1 MTRTIDCR
9 NLECP
14 KPVIMTKNALEGLN
28 EGESLEIIVNALAP
42 KENISRFLK
51 NQNIE
56 FSLESNSNETKILAI
71 KGKSALE
78 LTNFD
83 EFVCDITPKNE
94 KVLYLNEERA
104 GSGEVGIN
112 LLSKFLGALL
122 QVEKKP
128 KIIICVNNAV
138 KMTTN
143 RAHPSFKPLKDLEA
157 AGVQILSC
165 GSCLEAYKLVS
176 DLAVGEISNAYEII
190 DILSTH
196 EQIKL

>member
-56 FSLESNSNETKILAI
+56 FSLESGEKETRILAI

-83 EFVCDITPKNE
+83 EFVCDITPKSE
-94 KVLYLNEERA
+94 KVLYLNDERA
-104 GSGEVGIN
+104 GSGDVGVN
-112 LLSKFLGALL
+112 LLSKFLGAFL

-128 KIIICVNNAV
+128 KFIICVNNAV
-138 KMTTN
+138 KMTTD
-143 RAHPSFKPLKDLEA
+143 RSHPSFKPLKDLES

-176 DLAVGEISNAYEII
+176 DLAIGEISNAYEII
-190 DILSTH
+190 EILSTH

>member
-1 MTRTIDCR
+1 MTTIDCR

-28 EGESLEIIVNALAP
+28 EGESLEIIVNAIAP

-51 NQNIE
+51 NQNIN
-56 FSLESNSNETKILAI
+56 FSLENNGNETKILAT
-71 KGKSALE
+71 KGKNAIE

-83 EFVCDITPKNE
+83 EFVCDITPKSE
-94 KVLYLNEERA
+94 KVLYLNDERA
-104 GSGEVGIN
+104 GSGDVGVS
-112 LLSKFLGALL
+112 LLAKFLGAFL
-122 QVEKKP
+122 QVDKKP

-143 RAHPSFKPLKDLEA
+143 RSHPSFKSLKELEV
-157 AGVQILSC
+157 AGVKILSC
-165 GSCLEAYKLVS
+165 GSCLESYKLVS
-176 DLAVGEISNAYEII
+176 DLAIGEISNAYEII
-190 DILSTH
+190 DILSIH

>member
-9 NLECP
+9 NLEYP

-42 KENISRFLK
+42 KENISRFLNNK
-51 NQNIE
+51 NIE
-56 FSLESNSNETKILAI
+56 FSLECGEKETRILAI

-83 EFVCDITPKNE
+83 EFVCDITPKSE
-94 KVLYLNEERA
+94 KVLYLNDERA
-104 GSGEVGIN
+104 GSGDVGVN
-112 LLSKFLGALL
+112 LLSKFLGAFL

-128 KIIICVNNAV
+128 KFIICVNNAV
-138 KMTTN
+138 KMTTD
-143 RAHPSFKPLKDLEA
+143 RSHPSFKPLKDLES

-176 DLAVGEISNAYEII
+176 DLAIGEISNAYEII

>member
-1 MTRTIDCR
+1 M
-9 NLECP
+9 
-14 KPVIMTKNALEGLN
+14 K
-28 EGESLEIIVNALAP
+28 
-42 KENISRFLK
+42 
-51 NQNIE
+51 
-56 FSLESNSNETKILAI
+56 
-71 KGKSALE
+71 
-78 LTNFD
+78 
-83 EFVCDITPKNE
+83 
-94 KVLYLNEERA
+94 
-104 GSGEVGIN
+104 VGIN

-143 RAHPSFKPLKDLEA
+143 RSHPSFKPLKDLEA

-176 DLAVGEISNAYEII
+176 DLTVGEISNAYEII

-196 EQIKL
+196 EQNQTMIYHDKKLTQFVKSRWLSC

>member
-1 MTRTIDCR
+1 
-9 NLECP
+9 
-14 KPVIMTKNALEGLN
+14 MTKNALEGLN

-56 FSLESNSNETKILAI
+56 FSLESSEKETRILAI

-83 EFVCDITPKNE
+83 EFVCDITPKSE
-94 KVLYLNEERA
+94 KVLYLNDERA
-104 GSGEVGIN
+104 GSGDVGVN
-112 LLSKFLGALL
+112 LLSKFLGAFL

-128 KIIICVNNAV
+128 KFIICVNNAV
-138 KMTTN
+138 KMTTD
-143 RAHPSFKPLKDLEA
+143 RSHPSFKPLKELEA

-176 DLAVGEISNAYEII
+176 DLAIGEISNAYEII

>member
-1 MTRTIDCR
+1 
-9 NLECP
+9 
-14 KPVIMTKNALEGLN
+14 MTKNALEGLN

-56 FSLESNSNETKILAI
+56 FSLESGANETKILAI

-83 EFVCDITPKNE
+83 EFVCDITPKSE
-94 KVLYLNEERA
+94 KVLYLNDERA
-104 GSGEVGIN
+104 GSGDVGVN
-112 LLSKFLGALL
+112 LLSKFLGAFL

-128 KIIICVNNAV
+128 KFIICVNNAV
-138 KMTTN
+138 KMTTD
-143 RAHPSFKPLKDLEA
+143 RSHPSFKPLKDLEA

>member
-1 MTRTIDCR
+1 MTTTIDCR

-14 KPVIMTKNALEGLN
+14 KPVIMTKNALDGLN
-28 EGESLEIIVNALAP
+28 EGDNLEILVNALAP

-51 NQNIE
+51 NQNIN
-56 FSLESNSNETKILAI
+56 FSLENNGNETKILAT
-71 KGKSALE
+71 KGKNAIE

-83 EFVCDITPKNE
+83 EFVCDITPKSE
-94 KVLYLNEERA
+94 KVLYLNDERA
-104 GSGEVGIN
+104 GSGDVGIS
-112 LLSKFLGALL
+112 LLAKFLGAFL
-122 QVEKKP
+122 QVDKKP

-143 RAHPSFKPLKDLEA
+143 RSHPSFKPLKDLEA

-165 GSCLEAYKLVS
+165 GSCLASYKLVRA
-176 DLAVGEISNAYEII
+176 LAIGEISNAYEII

-196 EQIKL
+196 EQISL

>member
-56 FSLESNSNETKILAI
+56 FSLESGANETKILAI

-83 EFVCDITPKNE
+83 EFVCDITPKSE
-94 KVLYLNEERA
+94 KVLYLNDERA
-104 GSGEVGIN
+104 GSGDVGVN
-112 LLSKFLGALL
+112 LLSKFLGAFL

-128 KIIICVNNAV
+128 KFIICVNSAV
-138 KMTTN
+138 KMTTD
-143 RAHPSFKPLKDLEA
+143 RSHPSFKPLKDLES
-157 AGVQILSC
+157 AGIQILSC